1 MRIAVL
7 GRTFS
12 RQAGGAETYA
22 VEIAQELAVEH
33 EVHVFTQSTD
43 RPVQGVT
50 YHRVRCI
57 SPRPRWLNHLLFAW
71 LTWRATRKGFDL
83 VHSHE
88 LTWHGQI
95 QTIHVRPVRFN
106 LLVGVTG
113 WRLIARW
120 LKVLT
125 SPRLLTYVC
134 LEAARFKQACV
145 VATSEPLA
153 VECKKAYPK
162 AHIEVIEPGI
172 RLPTTRM
179 EKNDAKTHLGLD
191 ATRKLILFVANDFAR
206 KGLDALLGA
215 MAVIKK
221 QAEAEPTFKMPLL
234 MIVGGGQ
241 PSIHIYQKRAEL
253 LGVGS
258 DVQFEGAQKDMPT
271 YYFAADVLAH
281 PTLEDSFGM
290 VVLEAL
296 AHQLPVFVSG
306 APYCGVSAKLLGVS
320 GVQILSD
327 PRNNNEIAHALVFNL
342 GASLASLN
350 ADKGQ
355 PKSMSPSVSLD
366 FVMQYSWGRSGD
378 LYVKWMRLLCAPF

>member
-22 VEIAQELAVEH
+22 VEIVQELATEH

-50 YHRVRCI
+50 YHPVWCI
-57 SPRPRWLNHLLFAW
+57 STRPRWLNHLLFAW
-71 LTWRATRKGFDL
+71 LTWWATRKGFDV

-120 LKVLT
+120 LEVLT

-134 LEAARFKQACV
+134 LEAARFKQTCV

-162 AHIEVIEPGI
+162 AHIEVVEPGI
-172 RLPTTRM
+172 RLPATFID
-179 EKNDAKTHLGLD
+179 KNQAKAHLGLN
-191 ATRKLILFVANDFAR
+191 TIHKVILFVANDFAR

-215 MAVIKK
+215 MVQLKK
-221 QAEAEPTFKMPLL
+221 QAETDPTFKVPLL

-241 PSIHIYQKRAEL
+241 AAINSYQKKAEL

-258 DVQFEGAQKDMPT
+258 DVRFEGAQKNMYA

-296 AHQLPVFVSG
+296 AHQLPVVVSSE
-306 APYCGVSAKLLGVS
+306 PYCGISAKLLGLSDVKT
-320 GVQILSD
+320 LSD
-327 PRNNNEIAHALVFNL
+327 PRNTEDIAKNL
-342 GASLASLN
+342 AIFMRHSVAVIHSD
-350 ADKGQ
+350 ADQ
-355 PKSMSPSVSLD
+355 PNQISRKISLD
-366 FVMQYSWGRSGD
+366 FVIQHLWGNSGGR
-378 LYVKWMRLLCAPF
+378 YVQLMRQKSAPI

>member
-22 VEIAQELAVEH
+22 VEIAQELVVEH

-50 YHRVRCI
+50 YHQVRCI

-71 LTWRATRKGFDL
+71 LTWRATCKGFDV

-106 LLVGVTG
+106 LLVGLTG
-113 WRLIARW
+113 WHLIARW

-134 LEAARFKQACV
+134 LEAARFKQTCV

-153 VECKKAYPK
+153 VECKRAYPK

-172 RLPTTRM
+172 RLPTMRM

-215 MAVIKK
+215 MLLLKK
-221 QAEAEPTFKMPLL
+221 QAEPESKFKMPLL

-241 PSIHIYQKRAEL
+241 LSIQSYQKKAEL

-258 DVQFEGAQKDMPT
+258 DVRFEGAQKSMPT

-296 AHQLPVFVSG
+296 AHQLPVVVSG
-306 APYCGVSAKLLGVS
+306 APYCGISAQLMNMAKVY
-320 GVQILSD
+320 ILSN
-327 PRNNNEIAHALVFNL
+327 PKNIEELAVGIAHYL
-342 GASLASLN
+342 SLESNDITDYISNNSNAHSLCN
-350 ADKGQ
+350 ATWSESARKYNIIIRKGF
-355 PKSMSPSVSLD
+355 L
-366 FVMQYSWGRSGD
+366 
-378 LYVKWMRLLCAPF
+378 

>member
-22 VEIAQELAVEH
+22 VEIAQELAVKH

-50 YHRVRCI
+50 YHRVWCI

-71 LTWRATRKGFDL
+71 LTWRSTRKGFDV

-106 LLVGVTG
+106 LLVDVTG
-113 WRLIARW
+113 WRLVARW

-134 LEAARFKQACV
+134 LEAARFKQAYV

-172 RLPTTRM
+172 RLPTMRM

-215 MAVIKK
+215 MALLKK
-221 QAEAEPTFKMPLL
+221 QAAAEPTFKMPLL
-234 MIVGGGQ
+234 LIVGGGQ
-241 PSIHIYQKRAEL
+241 PSIQSYQKKAEL
-253 LGVGS
+253 LEVGS

-296 AHQLPVFVSG
+296 AHQLSVVVSG
-306 APYCGVSAKLLGVS
+306 APYCGISAQLMNLAKVYILSNPKNNEELAVGIAHFLSLESANILDFISDNSNVRYLSNATWSESAKKYK
-320 GVQILSD
+320 IIM
-327 PRNNNEIAHALVFNL
+327 R
-342 GASLASLN
+342 
-350 ADKGQ
+350 KGF
-355 PKSMSPSVSLD
+355 L
-366 FVMQYSWGRSGD
+366 
-378 LYVKWMRLLCAPF
+378 

>member
-1 MRIAVL
+1 
-7 GRTFS
+7 
-12 RQAGGAETYA
+12 
-22 VEIAQELAVEH
+22 
-33 EVHVFTQSTD
+33 
-43 RPVQGVT
+43 
-50 YHRVRCI
+50 
-57 SPRPRWLNHLLFAW
+57 LNHLLFAW
-71 LTWRATRKGFDL
+71 LTWRATRKGFDV

-113 WRLIARW
+113 WRLIGRW
-120 LKVLT
+120 LKVLS

-172 RLPTTRM
+172 RLPTMRM

-215 MAVIKK
+215 MALLKN
-221 QAEAEPTFKMPLL
+221 QAVAEPTFKMPLL
-234 MIVGGGQ
+234 MIVGGGHA
-241 PSIHIYQKRAEL
+241 SINSYQKKAEF

-258 DVQFEGAQKDMPT
+258 EVRFEGAQKDMPI

-296 AHQLPVFVSG
+296 AHHLSVVVSG
-306 APYCGVSAKLLGVS
+306 APYCGISARLVY
-320 GVQILSD
+320 VPEVYILSD
-327 PRNNNEIAHALVFNL
+327 PQNTEELVVGIANFLNQGNANMAKPDATNSIVHYLNNATWNDSIKKYKKLIGNGFA
-342 GASLASLN
+342 
-350 ADKGQ
+350 
-355 PKSMSPSVSLD
+355 
-366 FVMQYSWGRSGD
+366 
-378 LYVKWMRLLCAPF
+378 

>member
-22 VEIAQELAVEH
+22 VEIAQELAAEH

-50 YHRVRCI
+50 YHQVRCI

-71 LTWRATRKGFDL
+71 LTWRATRKSFDV

-120 LKVLT
+120 LKVLI

-172 RLPTTRM
+172 RLPIMRM
-179 EKNDAKTHLGLD
+179 EKNDAKTHVGLD
-191 ATRKLILFVANDFAR
+191 TTRKLILFVANDFAR

-215 MAVIKK
+215 LVLLKK
-221 QAEAEPTFKMPLL
+221 QSETESTFKMPLL

-241 PSIHIYQKRAEL
+241 AAINSYQNKAEL

-258 DVQFEGAQKDMPT
+258 DVRFEGAQKSMPT

-296 AHQLPVFVSG
+296 AHQLSVVVSG
-306 APYCGVSAKLLGVS
+306 ATYCGISAQLMNMPEVCILSNPKNKEELAVGLAHFLSRESVNVIDSISENSSIHYLNNATWSESAKKYKFIML
-320 GVQILSD
+320 
-327 PRNNNEIAHALVFNL
+327 
-342 GASLASLN
+342 
-350 ADKGQ
+350 KGF
-355 PKSMSPSVSLD
+355 L
-366 FVMQYSWGRSGD
+366 
-378 LYVKWMRLLCAPF
+378 